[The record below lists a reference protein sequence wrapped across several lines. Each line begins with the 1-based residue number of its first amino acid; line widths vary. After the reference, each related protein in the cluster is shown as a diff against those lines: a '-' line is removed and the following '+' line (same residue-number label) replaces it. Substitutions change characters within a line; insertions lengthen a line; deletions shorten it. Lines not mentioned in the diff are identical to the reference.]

1 MNDKRNDPLERL
13 LRNAALAKPEAA
25 AELSFPVQ
33 ARILA
38 AWRGSRDETEAFLPL
53 LRKAILA
60 AAMVSALAIAITFAT
75 IDTTAEPE
83 ADVLASMTNS
93 LEAIELAW
101 TE

>member
-1 MNDKRNDPLERL
+1 MKNDPLERL
-13 LRNAALAKPEAA
+13 FRNAALAEPDAA
-25 AELSFPVQ
+25 AEVSFPVQ

-38 AWRGSRDETEAFLPL
+38 AWRASRAETEAFLPL

-60 AAMVSALAIAITFAT
+60 ASVVSSLAIAVTFAT
-75 IDTTAEPE
+75 IETTAEAEP
-83 ADVLASMTNS
+83 DVIASLTNS

>member
-1 MNDKRNDPLERL
+1 MKNTRNNALERL
-13 LRNAALAKPEAA
+13 FRNAALAKPNAA
-25 AELSFPVQ
+25 TEVSFPVQ

-38 AWRGSRDETEAFLPL
+38 VWRAGRDETEAFLPL

-60 AAMVSALAIAITFAT
+60 AAAASSLAIAFTFVA
-75 IDTTAEPE
+75 IDTTEPE
-83 ADVLASMTNS
+83 PDMIASVTNS

>member
-1 MNDKRNDPLERL
+1 MKDKKNDPLERL
-13 LRNAALAKPEAA
+13 FRNAALAKPEAA

-38 AWRGSRDETEAFLPL
+38 AWRASRDETEAFLPL

-60 AAMVSALAIAITFAT
+60 AAVVSAIAIAITFAT
-75 IDTTAEPE
+75 IDTTEAEP
-83 ADVLASMTNS
+83 DVLASMTNS

>member
-1 MNDKRNDPLERL
+1 MKDKKNDPLERL
-13 LRNAALAKPEAA
+13 FRNAALAKPEAAA

-38 AWRGSRDETEAFLPL
+38 AWRASRDETEAFLPL

-60 AAMVSALAIAITFAT
+60 AAVVSAIAIAITFAT
-75 IDTTAEPE
+75 IDTTEAEP
-83 ADVLASMTNS
+83 DVLASMTNS